1 MWSSTPLTFSPRSLV
16 PKTSNTTLKAAWSL
30 HVLLLVIAIGCY
42 KAEDKEAVTG
52 IHELFGADAKK
63 YIITVFTQED
73 DLEFDALQAY
83 IRGAG
88 YLPELAEHCGG
99 QNCALTNRASEEE
112 WPVR

>member
-42 KAEDKEAVTG
+42 KAEDKEAVMG